1 MSMNK
6 IRVALLWA
14 AMVAAMV
21 MSSGIASAD
30 SGWG

>member
-6 IRVALLWA
+6 IRIALLWA
-14 AMVAAMV
+14 AMVASMI